1 MSQSL
6 IVLWN
11 VDSGKIQDYA
21 LQWVHNKTFVMLVIF
36 KRCLLRRLDL
46 CLSFV
51 PSLLSLREETVPK
64 SLCKLRYMHLRIKN
78 AVFFC
83 RCNMFKL
90 YYHHSMLEENLQ
102 TYLTCAISLNL
113 LRHSLMLGKTHQLTR
128 YFLGW

>member
-11 VDSGKIQDYA
+11 IASGKLQEYA
-21 LQWVHNKTFVMLVIF
+21 SQWVHNKTFFLRDVCYGVWIYVWALCH
-36 KRCLLRRLDL
+36 RCYLFTRRQFQKV
-46 CLSFV
+46 CA
-51 PSLLSLREETVPK
+51 
-64 SLCKLRYMHLRIKN
+64 KLGYMHLRIKN
-78 AVFFC
+78 AVFFY

-102 TYLTCAISLNL
+102 TYLTRAISLNL
-113 LRHSLMLGKTHQLTR
+113 LQHSLMLGKTHQLTR